1 MEYILS
7 TLVIVAAFIALTLL
21 PAVNPKL
28 SKALSYTTL
37 GVGVVGGLL
46 IYGYG
51 YIVLTDHFLLA
62 SLKAVL
68 AVCGSFLGNS
78 EYESIASVPLMKMQW
93 MQIVSATVHICALYA
108 TASAVISAI
117 GTQAIKRLRLW
128 LGRNRN
134 LNLIYGVNENSLNF
148 GKELVEKKNGAVVFI
163 SRQPNSYAI
172 DASMDLGCILQSDA
186 SAISADHKFL
196 RRLGFGKGKR
206 KLTLYA
212 LDEDSNQNIQYA
224 TSLLNTLR
232 GLDIAP
238 ERTALVLIGQE
249 EIAVSRLQQTPE
261 KYGYGFV
268 TAVNEPQMAARLLA
282 TKYPPCKV
290 VSFDADGKASENF
303 EALLIGFGK
312 VGQAVM
318 KTIIMNGQF
327 EGSRFRLDVF
337 AQNIDSVDGNFNA
350 QFGNLSKEYN
360 IHFYD
365 NNARSRG
372 MYTYFDQHADTLRYI
387 VIATGDEKSNNEIA
401 EEFISFLNSSGKK
414 IPIYKCGHQSV
425 ASYNSNGTIES
436 EQCIYSTD
444 VLCSYELD
452 EKAMVFNHRYQSESG
467 KTALQ
472 TWMECD
478 YFSRQSCRAAA
489 DFIPAVLCAVGKSAE
504 QVINGDWALS
514 DKQIENLSKTE
525 HLRWCAFHYC
535 MGFTAMNDNE
545 FSERA
550 KLYSRQKELD
560 GSSTIRIGKNMLN
573 RTHACL
579 IPWEK
584 LDDLSAKES
593 AITGK
598 DIDYKAMD
606 TDNIMAVPQLLQ
618 IAKKLQH

>member
-7 TLVIVAAFIALTLL
+7 ALVIVAAFVALTLL
-21 PAVNPKL
+21 PAANPKL
-28 SKALSYTTL
+28 SKALSYATL
-37 GVGVVGGLL
+37 GIGVVGGLL

-51 YIVLTDHFLLA
+51 YIVLTNNFLLA

-68 AVCGSFLGNS
+68 AVCGAFLGNS
-78 EYESIASVPLMKMQW
+78 EYESIAAAPLMQTQW
-93 MQIVSATVHICALYA
+93 MQIICAIVQICALYA

-128 LGRNRN
+128 LGRNGN
-134 LNLIYGVNENSLNF
+134 LNLIYGINENALNF
-148 GKELVEKKNGAVVFI
+148 GKELVANKNGAVVFVF
-163 SRQPNSYAI
+163 RQPNPSAI
-172 DASMDLGCILQSDA
+172 AASMDLGCTLQSDA
-186 SAISADHKFL
+186 SAISADKKFL

-232 GLDIAP
+232 GLEISP
-238 ERTALVLIGQE
+238 ERTSLVLVGQE
-249 EIAVSRLQQTPE
+249 EIAVRRLQQTPE

-268 TAVNEPQMAARLLA
+268 TVVNEPLMAARLLT
-282 TKYPPCKV
+282 TKYPPCNV
-290 VSFDADGKASENF
+290 VPFDADGKACKNF

-327 EGSRFRLDVF
+327 EGSHFKLDVF
-337 AQNIDSVDGNFNA
+337 AQNINSIDGNFHS
-350 QFGNLSKEYN
+350 QFGNLSEEYT
-360 IHFYD
+360 IHFHD
-365 NNARSRG
+365 NDARSRD
-372 MYTYFDQHADTLRYI
+372 MYTYLDQHADTLRYI
-387 VIATGDEKSNNEIA
+387 VIATCDEKSNNEIA
-401 EEFISFLNSSGKK
+401 EEIISFLNSRGRR
-414 IPIYKCGHQSV
+414 IPIYKCGRQSV
-425 ASYNSNGTIES
+425 ATYNSNGTIES
-436 EQCIYSTD
+436 EQCIYSSD
-444 VLCSYELD
+444 VLCSHELD
-452 EKAMVFNHRYQSESG
+452 EKAMIFNHRYQSESG

-489 DFIPAVLCAVGKSAE
+489 DFIPAVLRAVGKSAE
-504 QVINGDWALS
+504 QVINGDWELS
-514 DKQIENLSKTE
+514 KMQIENLSRTE

-535 MGFTAMNDNE
+535 MGFTAMDDNE
-545 FSERA
+545 FSQRA
-550 KLYSRQKELD
+550 ELYFQQKEQE
-560 GSSTIRIGKNMLN
+560 GSSAIRIGKNMLN

-598 DIDYKAMD
+598 NIDYKAMD
-606 TDNIMAVPQLLQ
+606 TDNVMAVPQILL
-618 IAKKLQH
+618 IAKQS

>member
-7 TLVIVAAFIALTLL
+7 ALVIVTAFVALTLL
-21 PAVNPKL
+21 PAANPKL
-28 SKALSYTTL
+28 SKALSYATL
-37 GVGVVGGLL
+37 GIGVGGGLL

-51 YIVLTDHFLLA
+51 YIVLSKNFLLA
-62 SLKAVL
+62 SLKAIL
-68 AVCGSFLGNS
+68 AVCGAFLGNS
-78 EYESIASVPLMKMQW
+78 EYESIAAAPLMQTQW
-93 MQIVSATVHICALYA
+93 MQIICAIVQLCALYA

-117 GTQAIKRLRLW
+117 GTQAIKRFRLW
-128 LGRNRN
+128 LGRNGN
-134 LNLIYGVNENSLNF
+134 LNLIYGINENTLKF
-148 GKELVEKKNGAVVFI
+148 GKELVTNKNGAVVFV
-163 SRQPNSYAI
+163 SRQPNSSAV
-172 DASMDLGCILQSDA
+172 AAPMDSACILQSDA
-186 SAISADHKFL
+186 SAISADNKFL

-232 GLDIAP
+232 GLDISP
-238 ERTALVLIGQE
+238 ERTSLVLIGQE
-249 EIAVSRLQQTPE
+249 EIAVSRLQQTSE

-268 TAVNEPQMAARLLA
+268 TAINEPQMVARLLA
-282 TKYPPCKV
+282 TKYPPCNV
-290 VSFDADGKASENF
+290 VPFNADGKASKNF

-312 VGQAVM
+312 VGQMIM

-327 EGSRFRLDVF
+327 EGSNFRLDVF
-337 AQNIDSVDGNFNA
+337 ARNINSIDGNFNS
-350 QFGNLSKEYN
+350 QFGNLSEEYN
-360 IHFYD
+360 VHFYD
-365 NNARSRG
+365 NDARSRG
-372 MYTYFDQHADTLRYI
+372 MYTYLDQHADTLRYI

-401 EEFISFLNSSGKK
+401 EEMSSFLNSRGRR
-414 IPIYKCGHQSV
+414 IPIYKCGRQSV
-425 ASYNSNGTIES
+425 ATYNSNGTIES

-444 VLCSYELD
+444 VLCSNELD
-452 EKAMVFNHRYQSESG
+452 EKAMIFNHRYQSETD

-489 DFIPAVLCAVGKSAE
+489 DFIPAVLRAVGKSAE
-504 QVINGDWALS
+504 QVIHGDWALS
-514 DKQIENLSKTE
+514 KMQIENLSRTE

-535 MGFTAMNDNE
+535 MGFTAMDDNE

-550 KLYSRQKELD
+550 ELYSRQKEQD

-598 DIDYKAMD
+598 NIDYKAMD
-606 TDNIMAVPQLLQ
+606 TDNVMAVPQLLR
-618 IAKKLQH
+618 ISKEL